1 LAAEIASAV
10 AAVDEAVA
18 SFVDLIDDARCRSDA
33 DGSSALNTKRIQTE
47 GLVQRIKQLRKDIG
61 QLKASKALATES
73 TGSVSKP

>member
-18 SFVDLIDDARCRSDA
+18 SFVDLIDDARRSDSH
-33 DGSSALNTKRIQTE
+33 GSALNTKRIQTE

-61 QLKASKALATES
+61 QLKASKAFATES
-73 TGSVSKP
+73 IDVGSKP